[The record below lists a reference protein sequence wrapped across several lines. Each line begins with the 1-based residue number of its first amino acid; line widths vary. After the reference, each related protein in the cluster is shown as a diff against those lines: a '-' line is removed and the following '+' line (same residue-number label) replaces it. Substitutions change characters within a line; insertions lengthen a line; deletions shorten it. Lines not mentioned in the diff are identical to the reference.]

1 MEIFSKQELIDWLNQ
16 INAFTEKG
24 SLTSRASILINKD
37 KGLKESLK
45 TLADTESDNPS
56 EILYRI
62 LTEDFKDTCEV
73 CGKKTQFQDFTRGY
87 KKSCSKE
94 CSSLLTVSKGKA
106 TKERIYGDSSYNNL
120 EKHKQTCLERYG
132 KESYTNHS
140 KAEETKLA
148 KYGDPNYCNPLK
160 NKQTCLER
168 YGVESVTYLQSMKD
182 KSKATSIL
190 KYGVDHPMKFKALKE
205 DIKMRV
211 LNSYGKKFPLNNK
224 DAYKEIIKSKLI
236 EDKAFC
242 VNGTLNSSWLR
253 LRSSNYD
260 WDKLE
265 GDSIPEKIY
274 LLFNER
280 PKCPICGKTPP
291 FKSYSKGYQITC
303 SQECKKEYDRQT
315 LKANSYKLKDEAVNE
330 KRRQTCL
337 ERYGVDN
344 VNKCKA
350 TQEKAKSTNLK
361 RYGTENVFSSEEIKN
376 KIRNNCLSTFGVE
389 RYCQLEEV
397 KQKIKDSNNSKY
409 GGTGFQSKEIKDK
422 AQTTIK
428 EKYGV
433 ENYSS
438 TNEFKQKFQET
449 SINRYGE
456 TNPAKSQEVKDK
468 IKETC
473 ILRYGVESTNSLP
486 QVKNKIRN
494 TCLTR
499 YGVEYTSQIPSVKQ
513 KIFSH
518 KGMTSPEKKIND
530 FLSNN
535 GFEYQYQ
542 YECNGKCFDF
552 AIFKDN
558 ELSIL
563 VEVDGEYFHGL
574 LSDCDGKLVRGDKD
588 CERFSKCP
596 EGVKLIVCDS
606 FKVEDCF
613 SEILRVFDI
622 DYEKW
627 IQEIVDS
634 LPKEFPYYEYSEERM
649 RKDYEKLCTY
659 RDIKKNSRLGD
670 SIISNFHRSIYDA
683 HISTKPSPKEAWN
696 NRELLEKCVRNRF
709 IYSSNLSSHSI
720 LQGFNVC
727 KIAPKVSVFSASLA
741 RRLIQ
746 TYLDKYNQIF
756 DPFSGFSGRMLGA
769 CSLDKSYIGQDINVS
784 HIKESKQIA
793 EFLGLKNVSLKVQNI
808 LEDTKKEYE
817 CLFTCPPYGG
827 KEHWNIKNDLI
838 EKTCDEWIDECL
850 NRFKCKTYLFVVDET
865 EKYKDYIVEEISNS
879 SHFGNNK
886 EYVIR
891 IDPHY

>member
-1 MEIFSKQELIDWLNQ
+1 MKILSKQDLINWLNQ

-24 SLTSRASILINKD
+24 TLTSRASILINKD
-37 KGLKESLK
+37 KELKESLK
-45 TLADTESDNPS
+45 DLADTESDNSS

-73 CGKKTQFQDFTRGY
+73 CGRKTQFQDFTRGY

-94 CSSLLTVSKGKA
+94 CSSLLTVSKGRA
-106 TKERIYGDSSYNNL
+106 TKERIYGNSSYNNL

-132 KESYTNHS
+132 KENYTNHS

-190 KYGVDHPMKFKALKE
+190 KYGVDHPMKSNRVKE
-205 DIKMRV
+205 
-211 LNSYGKKFPLNNK
+211 N
-224 DAYKEIIKSKLI
+224 
-236 EDKAFC
+236 
-242 VNGTLNSSWLR
+242 
-253 LRSSNYD
+253 
-260 WDKLE
+260 
-265 GDSIPEKIY
+265 
-274 LLFNER
+274 
-280 PKCPICGKTPP
+280 
-291 FKSYSKGYQITC
+291 FKSSMM
-303 SQECKKEYDRQT
+303 
-315 LKANSYKLKDEAVNE
+315 
-330 KRRQTCL
+330 
-337 ERYGVDN
+337 
-344 VNKCKA
+344 
-350 TQEKAKSTNLK
+350 
-361 RYGTENVFSSEEIKN
+361 
-376 KIRNNCLSTFGVE
+376 
-389 RYCQLEEV
+389 
-397 KQKIKDSNNSKY
+397 KY
-409 GGTGFQSKEIKDK
+409 
-422 AQTTIK
+422 
-428 EKYGV
+428 YGV
-433 ENYSS
+433 EFPLQNGEIHKKVLSP
-438 TNEFKQKFQET
+438 QK
-449 SINRYGE
+449 
-456 TNPAKSQEVKDK
+456 
-468 IKETC
+468 
-473 ILRYGVESTNSLP
+473 
-486 QVKNKIRN
+486 
-494 TCLTR
+494 
-499 YGVEYTSQIPSVKQ
+499 
-513 KIFSH
+513 
-518 KGMTSPEKKIND
+518 MTSPEKKINE

-535 GFEYQYQ
+535 GFDYKYQ

-563 VEVDGEYFHGL
+563 IEVDGEYFHGL

-606 FKVEDCF
+606 LRIEDCF
-613 SEILRVFDI
+613 SEILKVFDI

-627 IQEIVDS
+627 IQGIVGS

-649 RKDYEKLCTY
+649 RKDYEKLCIY
-659 RDIKKNSRLGD
+659 KDIKKNSRLGD

-720 LQGFNVC
+720 LQGFNIC
-727 KIAPKVSVFSASLA
+727 KIAPKVSVFSAPLA
-741 RRLIQ
+741 KRLIQ

-769 CSLDKSYIGQDINVS
+769 CSLGKSYIGQDINKD
-784 HIKESKQIA
+784 HLEESKQIA
-793 EFLGLKNVSLKVQNI
+793 GFLGLKNVSLKVQDV

-865 EKYKDYIVEEISNS
+865 EKYKDYIVEEINNN

-886 EYVIR
+886 EYVIK
-891 IDPHY
+891 IDPQ

>member
-1 MEIFSKQELIDWLNQ
+1 MEILSKQDLIDWLNQ

-24 SLTSRASILINKD
+24 SLTSRASLLINKD
-37 KGLKESLK
+37 KELKESLRE
-45 TLADTESDNPS
+45 LADTESDNPS

-62 LTEDFKDTCEV
+62 LTEGFKDTCEV

-106 TKERIYGDSSYNNL
+106 TKERIYGNPNYNNL

-132 KESYTNHS
+132 KEDYTNHS
-140 KAEETKLA
+140 KSEETKLA

-190 KYGVDHPMKFKALKE
+190 KYGVDHPMKSKVVKE
-205 DIKMRV
+205 
-211 LNSYGKKFPLNNK
+211 N
-224 DAYKEIIKSKLI
+224 
-236 EDKAFC
+236 
-242 VNGTLNSSWLR
+242 
-253 LRSSNYD
+253 
-260 WDKLE
+260 
-265 GDSIPEKIY
+265 
-274 LLFNER
+274 
-280 PKCPICGKTPP
+280 
-291 FKSYSKGYQITC
+291 FKSSMM
-303 SQECKKEYDRQT
+303 
-315 LKANSYKLKDEAVNE
+315 
-330 KRRQTCL
+330 
-337 ERYGVDN
+337 
-344 VNKCKA
+344 
-350 TQEKAKSTNLK
+350 
-361 RYGTENVFSSEEIKN
+361 
-376 KIRNNCLSTFGVE
+376 
-389 RYCQLEEV
+389 
-397 KQKIKDSNNSKY
+397 KY
-409 GGTGFQSKEIKDK
+409 
-422 AQTTIK
+422 
-428 EKYGV
+428 YGV
-433 ENYSS
+433 EFPSQNREIHKKILSS
-438 TNEFKQKFQET
+438 QK
-449 SINRYGE
+449 
-456 TNPAKSQEVKDK
+456 
-468 IKETC
+468 
-473 ILRYGVESTNSLP
+473 
-486 QVKNKIRN
+486 
-494 TCLTR
+494 
-499 YGVEYTSQIPSVKQ
+499 
-513 KIFSH
+513 
-518 KGMTSPEKKIND
+518 MTSPEKKIND

-563 VEVDGEYFHGL
+563 VEIDGEYFHGL

-659 RDIKKNSRLGD
+659 NDIKKNSRLGD

-727 KIAPKVSVFSASLA
+727 KIAPKVSVFSAPLA

-886 EYVIR
+886 EYVIK
-891 IDPHY
+891 IDPQ

>member
-1 MEIFSKQELIDWLNQ
+1 MEIFSKQDLIDWLNQ

-24 SLTSRASILINKD
+24 SLTSRASLLINKD
-37 KGLKESLK
+37 KELKESLRE
-45 TLADTESDNPS
+45 LADTESDNPS

-62 LTEDFKDTCEV
+62 LTEGFKDTCEV

-106 TKERIYGDSSYNNL
+106 TKERIYGNPNYNNL

-132 KESYTNHS
+132 KEDYTNHS
-140 KAEETKLA
+140 KSEETKLA

-190 KYGVDHPMKFKALKE
+190 KYGVDHPMKSKVVKE
-205 DIKMRV
+205 
-211 LNSYGKKFPLNNK
+211 N
-224 DAYKEIIKSKLI
+224 
-236 EDKAFC
+236 
-242 VNGTLNSSWLR
+242 
-253 LRSSNYD
+253 
-260 WDKLE
+260 
-265 GDSIPEKIY
+265 
-274 LLFNER
+274 
-280 PKCPICGKTPP
+280 
-291 FKSYSKGYQITC
+291 FKSSMM
-303 SQECKKEYDRQT
+303 
-315 LKANSYKLKDEAVNE
+315 
-330 KRRQTCL
+330 
-337 ERYGVDN
+337 
-344 VNKCKA
+344 
-350 TQEKAKSTNLK
+350 
-361 RYGTENVFSSEEIKN
+361 
-376 KIRNNCLSTFGVE
+376 
-389 RYCQLEEV
+389 
-397 KQKIKDSNNSKY
+397 KY
-409 GGTGFQSKEIKDK
+409 
-422 AQTTIK
+422 
-428 EKYGV
+428 YGV
-433 ENYSS
+433 EFPSQNREIHKKILSS
-438 TNEFKQKFQET
+438 QK
-449 SINRYGE
+449 
-456 TNPAKSQEVKDK
+456 
-468 IKETC
+468 
-473 ILRYGVESTNSLP
+473 
-486 QVKNKIRN
+486 
-494 TCLTR
+494 
-499 YGVEYTSQIPSVKQ
+499 
-513 KIFSH
+513 
-518 KGMTSPEKKIND
+518 MTSPEKKINE

-649 RKDYEKLCTY
+649 RKDYEKLCIY

-670 SIISNFHRSIYDA
+670 SIINNFHRSIYDA

-727 KIAPKVSVFSASLA
+727 KIAPKVSVFSAPLA

-793 EFLGLKNVSLKVQNI
+793 EFLGLKNVSLKVQNV

-865 EKYKDYIVEEISNS
+865 EKYKDYIVEEISNN

-886 EYVIR
+886 EYVIK
-891 IDPHY
+891 IDPQ

>member
-1 MEIFSKQELIDWLNQ
+1 MEILSKQDLIDWLNQ
-16 INAFTEKG
+16 INAFTKKG
-24 SLTSRASILINKD
+24 SLTSRASLLINKD

-106 TKERIYGDSSYNNL
+106 TKERIYGNPNYNNL

-132 KESYTNHS
+132 KEDYTNHS
-140 KAEETKLA
+140 KSEETKLA

-190 KYGVDHPMKFKALKE
+190 KYGVDHPMKSKVVKE
-205 DIKMRV
+205 
-211 LNSYGKKFPLNNK
+211 N
-224 DAYKEIIKSKLI
+224 
-236 EDKAFC
+236 
-242 VNGTLNSSWLR
+242 
-253 LRSSNYD
+253 
-260 WDKLE
+260 
-265 GDSIPEKIY
+265 
-274 LLFNER
+274 
-280 PKCPICGKTPP
+280 
-291 FKSYSKGYQITC
+291 FKSSMM
-303 SQECKKEYDRQT
+303 
-315 LKANSYKLKDEAVNE
+315 
-330 KRRQTCL
+330 
-337 ERYGVDN
+337 
-344 VNKCKA
+344 
-350 TQEKAKSTNLK
+350 
-361 RYGTENVFSSEEIKN
+361 
-376 KIRNNCLSTFGVE
+376 
-389 RYCQLEEV
+389 
-397 KQKIKDSNNSKY
+397 KY
-409 GGTGFQSKEIKDK
+409 
-422 AQTTIK
+422 
-428 EKYGV
+428 YGV
-433 ENYSS
+433 EFPSQNREIHKKILSS
-438 TNEFKQKFQET
+438 QK
-449 SINRYGE
+449 
-456 TNPAKSQEVKDK
+456 
-468 IKETC
+468 
-473 ILRYGVESTNSLP
+473 
-486 QVKNKIRN
+486 
-494 TCLTR
+494 
-499 YGVEYTSQIPSVKQ
+499 
-513 KIFSH
+513 
-518 KGMTSPEKKIND
+518 MTSPEKKINE

-727 KIAPKVSVFSASLA
+727 KIAPKVSVFSAPLA

-793 EFLGLKNVSLKVQNI
+793 EFLGLKNVSLKVQNV

-865 EKYKDYIVEEISNS
+865 EKYKDYIVEEISNN

-886 EYVIR
+886 EYVIK
-891 IDPHY
+891 IDPQ

>member
-24 SLTSRASILINKD
+24 SLTSRASLLINKD
-37 KGLKESLK
+37 KKLKESLRE
-45 TLADTESDNPS
+45 LADTESDNPS

-62 LTEDFKDTCEV
+62 LTEGFKDTCEV

-106 TKERIYGDSSYNNL
+106 TKERIYGNPNYNNL

-132 KESYTNHS
+132 KEDYTNHS
-140 KAEETKLA
+140 KSEETKLA

-190 KYGVDHPMKFKALKE
+190 KYGVDHPMKSKVVKE
-205 DIKMRV
+205 
-211 LNSYGKKFPLNNK
+211 N
-224 DAYKEIIKSKLI
+224 
-236 EDKAFC
+236 
-242 VNGTLNSSWLR
+242 
-253 LRSSNYD
+253 
-260 WDKLE
+260 
-265 GDSIPEKIY
+265 
-274 LLFNER
+274 
-280 PKCPICGKTPP
+280 
-291 FKSYSKGYQITC
+291 FKSSMM
-303 SQECKKEYDRQT
+303 
-315 LKANSYKLKDEAVNE
+315 
-330 KRRQTCL
+330 
-337 ERYGVDN
+337 
-344 VNKCKA
+344 
-350 TQEKAKSTNLK
+350 
-361 RYGTENVFSSEEIKN
+361 
-376 KIRNNCLSTFGVE
+376 
-389 RYCQLEEV
+389 
-397 KQKIKDSNNSKY
+397 KY
-409 GGTGFQSKEIKDK
+409 
-422 AQTTIK
+422 
-428 EKYGV
+428 YGV
-433 ENYSS
+433 EFPSQNREIHKKILSS
-438 TNEFKQKFQET
+438 QK
-449 SINRYGE
+449 
-456 TNPAKSQEVKDK
+456 
-468 IKETC
+468 
-473 ILRYGVESTNSLP
+473 
-486 QVKNKIRN
+486 
-494 TCLTR
+494 
-499 YGVEYTSQIPSVKQ
+499 
-513 KIFSH
+513 
-518 KGMTSPEKKIND
+518 MTSPEKKINE

-606 FKVEDCF
+606 LKVEDCF

-649 RKDYEKLCTY
+649 RKDYEKLCAY
-659 RDIKKNSRLGD
+659 KDIKKNSRLGD
-670 SIISNFHRSIYDA
+670 SIISNFHKSIYDA

-727 KIAPKVSVFSASLA
+727 KIAPKVSVFSAPLA

-746 TYLDKYNQIF
+746 AYLDKYNQIF

-769 CSLDKSYIGQDINVS
+769 CSLDKAYIGQDINKD
-784 HIKESKQIA
+784 HLEESKQIA

-865 EKYKDYIVEEISNS
+865 EKYKDYIVEEISNN

-886 EYVIR
+886 EYVIK
-891 IDPHY
+891 IDPQ

>member
-24 SLTSRASILINKD
+24 SLTSRASLLINKD

-132 KESYTNHS
+132 KEDYTNHS

-190 KYGVDHPMKFKALKE
+190 KYGVDHPMKSKVVKE
-205 DIKMRV
+205 
-211 LNSYGKKFPLNNK
+211 N
-224 DAYKEIIKSKLI
+224 
-236 EDKAFC
+236 
-242 VNGTLNSSWLR
+242 
-253 LRSSNYD
+253 
-260 WDKLE
+260 
-265 GDSIPEKIY
+265 
-274 LLFNER
+274 
-280 PKCPICGKTPP
+280 
-291 FKSYSKGYQITC
+291 FKSSMM
-303 SQECKKEYDRQT
+303 
-315 LKANSYKLKDEAVNE
+315 
-330 KRRQTCL
+330 
-337 ERYGVDN
+337 
-344 VNKCKA
+344 
-350 TQEKAKSTNLK
+350 
-361 RYGTENVFSSEEIKN
+361 
-376 KIRNNCLSTFGVE
+376 
-389 RYCQLEEV
+389 
-397 KQKIKDSNNSKY
+397 KY
-409 GGTGFQSKEIKDK
+409 
-422 AQTTIK
+422 
-428 EKYGV
+428 YGV
-433 ENYSS
+433 EFPSQNREIHKKILSS
-438 TNEFKQKFQET
+438 QK
-449 SINRYGE
+449 
-456 TNPAKSQEVKDK
+456 
-468 IKETC
+468 
-473 ILRYGVESTNSLP
+473 
-486 QVKNKIRN
+486 
-494 TCLTR
+494 
-499 YGVEYTSQIPSVKQ
+499 
-513 KIFSH
+513 
-518 KGMTSPEKKIND
+518 MTSPEKKINE

-563 VEVDGEYFHGL
+563 VEIDGEYFHGL

-659 RDIKKNSRLGD
+659 KDIKKNSRLGD

-727 KIAPKVSVFSASLA
+727 KIAPKVSVFSAPLA

-793 EFLGLKNVSLKVQNI
+793 EFLGLKNVSLKVQNV

-865 EKYKDYIVEEISNS
+865 EKYKDYIVEEINNN

-886 EYVIR
+886 EYVIK
-891 IDPHY
+891 IDPQ

>member
-1 MEIFSKQELIDWLNQ
+1 MEILSKQDLIDWLNQ

-24 SLTSRASILINKD
+24 SLTSRVSLLINKD

-132 KESYTNHS
+132 KEGYTNHS
-140 KAEETKLA
+140 KSEETKLA

-190 KYGVDHPMKFKALKE
+190 KYGVDHPMKSKVVKE
-205 DIKMRV
+205 
-211 LNSYGKKFPLNNK
+211 N
-224 DAYKEIIKSKLI
+224 
-236 EDKAFC
+236 
-242 VNGTLNSSWLR
+242 
-253 LRSSNYD
+253 
-260 WDKLE
+260 
-265 GDSIPEKIY
+265 
-274 LLFNER
+274 
-280 PKCPICGKTPP
+280 
-291 FKSYSKGYQITC
+291 FKSSMM
-303 SQECKKEYDRQT
+303 
-315 LKANSYKLKDEAVNE
+315 
-330 KRRQTCL
+330 
-337 ERYGVDN
+337 
-344 VNKCKA
+344 
-350 TQEKAKSTNLK
+350 
-361 RYGTENVFSSEEIKN
+361 
-376 KIRNNCLSTFGVE
+376 
-389 RYCQLEEV
+389 
-397 KQKIKDSNNSKY
+397 KY
-409 GGTGFQSKEIKDK
+409 
-422 AQTTIK
+422 
-428 EKYGV
+428 YGV
-433 ENYSS
+433 EFPSQNREIHKKILSS
-438 TNEFKQKFQET
+438 QK
-449 SINRYGE
+449 
-456 TNPAKSQEVKDK
+456 
-468 IKETC
+468 
-473 ILRYGVESTNSLP
+473 
-486 QVKNKIRN
+486 
-494 TCLTR
+494 
-499 YGVEYTSQIPSVKQ
+499 
-513 KIFSH
+513 
-518 KGMTSPEKKIND
+518 MTSPEKKINE

-649 RKDYEKLCTY
+649 RKDYEKLCIY

-670 SIISNFHRSIYDA
+670 SIINNFHRSIYDA

-727 KIAPKVSVFSASLA
+727 KIAPKVSVFSAPLA

-793 EFLGLKNVSLKVQNI
+793 EFLGLKNVSLKVQNV

-886 EYVIR
+886 EYVIK
-891 IDPHY
+891 IDPQ

>member
-1 MEIFSKQELIDWLNQ
+1 MKILSKQDLINWLNQ

-24 SLTSRASILINKD
+24 TLTSRASILINKD
-37 KGLKESLK
+37 KELKESLK
-45 TLADTESDNPS
+45 DLADTESDNSS

-73 CGKKTQFQDFTRGY
+73 CGRKTQFQDFTRGY

-94 CSSLLTVSKGKA
+94 CSSLLTVSKGRA
-106 TKERIYGDSSYNNL
+106 TKERIYGNSSYNNL

-132 KESYTNHS
+132 KENYTNHS

-190 KYGVDHPMKFKALKE
+190 KYGVDHPMKSNRVKE
-205 DIKMRV
+205 
-211 LNSYGKKFPLNNK
+211 N
-224 DAYKEIIKSKLI
+224 
-236 EDKAFC
+236 
-242 VNGTLNSSWLR
+242 
-253 LRSSNYD
+253 
-260 WDKLE
+260 
-265 GDSIPEKIY
+265 
-274 LLFNER
+274 
-280 PKCPICGKTPP
+280 
-291 FKSYSKGYQITC
+291 FKSSMM
-303 SQECKKEYDRQT
+303 
-315 LKANSYKLKDEAVNE
+315 
-330 KRRQTCL
+330 
-337 ERYGVDN
+337 
-344 VNKCKA
+344 
-350 TQEKAKSTNLK
+350 
-361 RYGTENVFSSEEIKN
+361 
-376 KIRNNCLSTFGVE
+376 
-389 RYCQLEEV
+389 
-397 KQKIKDSNNSKY
+397 KY
-409 GGTGFQSKEIKDK
+409 
-422 AQTTIK
+422 
-428 EKYGV
+428 YGV
-433 ENYSS
+433 EFPLQNGEIHKKVLSP
-438 TNEFKQKFQET
+438 QK
-449 SINRYGE
+449 
-456 TNPAKSQEVKDK
+456 
-468 IKETC
+468 
-473 ILRYGVESTNSLP
+473 
-486 QVKNKIRN
+486 
-494 TCLTR
+494 
-499 YGVEYTSQIPSVKQ
+499 
-513 KIFSH
+513 
-518 KGMTSPEKKIND
+518 MTSPEKKINE

-535 GFEYQYQ
+535 GFDYKYQ

-563 VEVDGEYFHGL
+563 IEVNGEYFHGL

-606 FKVEDCF
+606 LRIEDCF

-627 IQEIVDS
+627 IQGIVGS

-649 RKDYEKLCTY
+649 RKDYEKLCIY
-659 RDIKKNSRLGD
+659 KDIKKNSRLGD

-720 LQGFNVC
+720 LQGFNIC
-727 KIAPKVSVFSASLA
+727 KIAPKVSVFSAPLA
-741 RRLIQ
+741 KRLIQ

-769 CSLDKSYIGQDINVS
+769 CSLGKSYIGQDINKD
-784 HIKESKQIA
+784 HLEESKQIA
-793 EFLGLKNVSLKVQNI
+793 GFLGLKNVSLKVQDV

-865 EKYKDYIVEEISNS
+865 EKYKDYIVEEINNN

-886 EYVIR
+886 EYVIK
-891 IDPHY
+891 IDPQ

>member
-1 MEIFSKQELIDWLNQ
+1 MEILSKQDLIDWLNQ

-24 SLTSRASILINKD
+24 SLTSRASLLINKD
-37 KGLKESLK
+37 KGLKKSLK

-106 TKERIYGDSSYNNL
+106 TKERIYGNPNYNNL

-132 KESYTNHS
+132 KEDYTNHS
-140 KAEETKLA
+140 KSEETKLA

-190 KYGVDHPMKFKALKE
+190 KYGVDHPMKSKVVKE
-205 DIKMRV
+205 
-211 LNSYGKKFPLNNK
+211 N
-224 DAYKEIIKSKLI
+224 
-236 EDKAFC
+236 
-242 VNGTLNSSWLR
+242 
-253 LRSSNYD
+253 
-260 WDKLE
+260 
-265 GDSIPEKIY
+265 
-274 LLFNER
+274 
-280 PKCPICGKTPP
+280 
-291 FKSYSKGYQITC
+291 FKSSMM
-303 SQECKKEYDRQT
+303 
-315 LKANSYKLKDEAVNE
+315 
-330 KRRQTCL
+330 
-337 ERYGVDN
+337 
-344 VNKCKA
+344 
-350 TQEKAKSTNLK
+350 
-361 RYGTENVFSSEEIKN
+361 
-376 KIRNNCLSTFGVE
+376 
-389 RYCQLEEV
+389 
-397 KQKIKDSNNSKY
+397 KY
-409 GGTGFQSKEIKDK
+409 
-422 AQTTIK
+422 
-428 EKYGV
+428 YGV
-433 ENYSS
+433 EFPSQNREIHKKILSS
-438 TNEFKQKFQET
+438 QK
-449 SINRYGE
+449 
-456 TNPAKSQEVKDK
+456 
-468 IKETC
+468 
-473 ILRYGVESTNSLP
+473 
-486 QVKNKIRN
+486 
-494 TCLTR
+494 
-499 YGVEYTSQIPSVKQ
+499 
-513 KIFSH
+513 
-518 KGMTSPEKKIND
+518 MTSPEKKINE

-563 VEVDGEYFHGL
+563 VEIDGEYFHGL

-670 SIISNFHRSIYDA
+670 SIINNFHRSIYDA

-727 KIAPKVSVFSASLA
+727 KIAPKVSVFSAPLA

-793 EFLGLKNVSLKVQNI
+793 EFLGLKNVSLKVQNV

-865 EKYKDYIVEEISNS
+865 EKYKDYIVEEISNN

-886 EYVIR
+886 EYVIK
-891 IDPHY
+891 IDPQ

>member
-1 MEIFSKQELIDWLNQ
+1 MEIFSKQDLIDWLNQ

-24 SLTSRASILINKD
+24 SLTSRASLLINKD
-37 KGLKESLK
+37 KELKESLRE
-45 TLADTESDNPS
+45 LADTESDNPS

-62 LTEDFKDTCEV
+62 LTEGFKDTCEV

-106 TKERIYGDSSYNNL
+106 TKERIYGNPNYNNL

-132 KESYTNHS
+132 KEDYTNHS
-140 KAEETKLA
+140 KSEETKLA

-190 KYGVDHPMKFKALKE
+190 KYGVDHPMKSKVVKE
-205 DIKMRV
+205 
-211 LNSYGKKFPLNNK
+211 N
-224 DAYKEIIKSKLI
+224 
-236 EDKAFC
+236 
-242 VNGTLNSSWLR
+242 
-253 LRSSNYD
+253 
-260 WDKLE
+260 
-265 GDSIPEKIY
+265 
-274 LLFNER
+274 
-280 PKCPICGKTPP
+280 
-291 FKSYSKGYQITC
+291 FKSSMM
-303 SQECKKEYDRQT
+303 
-315 LKANSYKLKDEAVNE
+315 
-330 KRRQTCL
+330 
-337 ERYGVDN
+337 
-344 VNKCKA
+344 
-350 TQEKAKSTNLK
+350 
-361 RYGTENVFSSEEIKN
+361 
-376 KIRNNCLSTFGVE
+376 
-389 RYCQLEEV
+389 
-397 KQKIKDSNNSKY
+397 KY
-409 GGTGFQSKEIKDK
+409 
-422 AQTTIK
+422 
-428 EKYGV
+428 YGV
-433 ENYSS
+433 EFPSQNREIHKKILSS
-438 TNEFKQKFQET
+438 QK
-449 SINRYGE
+449 
-456 TNPAKSQEVKDK
+456 
-468 IKETC
+468 
-473 ILRYGVESTNSLP
+473 
-486 QVKNKIRN
+486 
-494 TCLTR
+494 
-499 YGVEYTSQIPSVKQ
+499 
-513 KIFSH
+513 
-518 KGMTSPEKKIND
+518 MTSPEKKINE

-563 VEVDGEYFHGL
+563 VEIDGEYFHGL

-727 KIAPKVSVFSASLA
+727 KIAPKVSVFSAPLA

-793 EFLGLKNVSLKVQNI
+793 EFLGLKNVSLKVQNV

-886 EYVIR
+886 EYVIK
-891 IDPHY
+891 IDPQ

>member
-1 MEIFSKQELIDWLNQ
+1 MEILSKQDLIDWLNQ

-24 SLTSRASILINKD
+24 SLTSRASLLINKD

-45 TLADTESDNPS
+45 TLADTKSDNPS

-94 CSSLLTVSKGKA
+94 CSSLLTVSKGRT
-106 TKERIYGDSSYNNL
+106 TKERVYGNPNYNNL

-132 KESYTNHS
+132 KEDYTNHS
-140 KAEETKLA
+140 KSEETKLA

-190 KYGVDHPMKFKALKE
+190 KYGVDHPMKSKVVKE
-205 DIKMRV
+205 
-211 LNSYGKKFPLNNK
+211 N
-224 DAYKEIIKSKLI
+224 
-236 EDKAFC
+236 
-242 VNGTLNSSWLR
+242 
-253 LRSSNYD
+253 
-260 WDKLE
+260 
-265 GDSIPEKIY
+265 
-274 LLFNER
+274 
-280 PKCPICGKTPP
+280 
-291 FKSYSKGYQITC
+291 FKSSMM
-303 SQECKKEYDRQT
+303 
-315 LKANSYKLKDEAVNE
+315 
-330 KRRQTCL
+330 
-337 ERYGVDN
+337 
-344 VNKCKA
+344 
-350 TQEKAKSTNLK
+350 
-361 RYGTENVFSSEEIKN
+361 
-376 KIRNNCLSTFGVE
+376 
-389 RYCQLEEV
+389 
-397 KQKIKDSNNSKY
+397 KY
-409 GGTGFQSKEIKDK
+409 
-422 AQTTIK
+422 
-428 EKYGV
+428 YGV
-433 ENYSS
+433 EFPSQNREIHKKILSS
-438 TNEFKQKFQET
+438 QK
-449 SINRYGE
+449 
-456 TNPAKSQEVKDK
+456 
-468 IKETC
+468 
-473 ILRYGVESTNSLP
+473 
-486 QVKNKIRN
+486 
-494 TCLTR
+494 
-499 YGVEYTSQIPSVKQ
+499 
-513 KIFSH
+513 
-518 KGMTSPEKKIND
+518 MTSPEKKINE

-535 GFEYQYQ
+535 GFEYKYQ

-563 VEVDGEYFHGL
+563 VEIDGEYFHGL

-649 RKDYEKLCTY
+649 RKDYEKLCIY

-670 SIISNFHRSIYDA
+670 SIINNFHRSIYDA

-727 KIAPKVSVFSASLA
+727 KIAPKVSVFSAPLA

-784 HIKESKQIA
+784 HIKESNQIA

-886 EYVIR
+886 EYVIK
-891 IDPHY
+891 IDPQ

>member
-1 MEIFSKQELIDWLNQ
+1 MKILSKQDLINWLNQ

-24 SLTSRASILINKD
+24 TLTSRASILINKD
-37 KGLKESLK
+37 KELKESLK
-45 TLADTESDNPS
+45 DLADTESDNSS

-73 CGKKTQFQDFTRGY
+73 CGRKTQFQDFTRGY

-94 CSSLLTVSKGKA
+94 CSSLLTVSKGRA
-106 TKERIYGDSSYNNL
+106 TKERIYGNSSYNNL

-132 KESYTNHS
+132 KENYTNHS

-190 KYGVDHPMKFKALKE
+190 KYGVDHPMKSNRVKE
-205 DIKMRV
+205 
-211 LNSYGKKFPLNNK
+211 N
-224 DAYKEIIKSKLI
+224 
-236 EDKAFC
+236 
-242 VNGTLNSSWLR
+242 
-253 LRSSNYD
+253 
-260 WDKLE
+260 
-265 GDSIPEKIY
+265 
-274 LLFNER
+274 
-280 PKCPICGKTPP
+280 
-291 FKSYSKGYQITC
+291 FKSSMM
-303 SQECKKEYDRQT
+303 
-315 LKANSYKLKDEAVNE
+315 
-330 KRRQTCL
+330 
-337 ERYGVDN
+337 
-344 VNKCKA
+344 
-350 TQEKAKSTNLK
+350 
-361 RYGTENVFSSEEIKN
+361 
-376 KIRNNCLSTFGVE
+376 
-389 RYCQLEEV
+389 
-397 KQKIKDSNNSKY
+397 KY
-409 GGTGFQSKEIKDK
+409 
-422 AQTTIK
+422 
-428 EKYGV
+428 YGV
-433 ENYSS
+433 EFPLQNGEIHKKVLSP
-438 TNEFKQKFQET
+438 QK
-449 SINRYGE
+449 
-456 TNPAKSQEVKDK
+456 
-468 IKETC
+468 
-473 ILRYGVESTNSLP
+473 
-486 QVKNKIRN
+486 
-494 TCLTR
+494 
-499 YGVEYTSQIPSVKQ
+499 
-513 KIFSH
+513 
-518 KGMTSPEKKIND
+518 MTSPEKKINE

-535 GFEYQYQ
+535 GFDYKYQ

-563 VEVDGEYFHGL
+563 IEVDGEYFHGL

-606 FKVEDCF
+606 LRIEDCF

-627 IQEIVDS
+627 IQGIVGS

-649 RKDYEKLCTY
+649 RKDYEKLCIY
-659 RDIKKNSRLGD
+659 KDIKKNSRLGD

-720 LQGFNVC
+720 LQGFNIC
-727 KIAPKVSVFSASLA
+727 KIAPKVSVFSAPLA
-741 RRLIQ
+741 KRLIQ

-769 CSLDKSYIGQDINVS
+769 CSLGKSYIGQDINKD
-784 HIKESKQIA
+784 HLEESKQIA
-793 EFLGLKNVSLKVQNI
+793 GFLGLKNVSLKVQDV

-827 KEHWNIKNDLI
+827 KEHWNIKNYLI

-865 EKYKDYIVEEISNS
+865 EKYKDYIVEEINNN

-886 EYVIR
+886 EYVIK
-891 IDPHY
+891 IDPQ

>member
-1 MEIFSKQELIDWLNQ
+1 MEILSKQELIDWLNQ

-24 SLTSRASILINKD
+24 SLTSRASLLINKD

-106 TKERIYGDSSYNNL
+106 TKERIYGNPNYNNL

-132 KESYTNHS
+132 KEDYTNHS
-140 KAEETKLA
+140 KSEETKLA

-190 KYGVDHPMKFKALKE
+190 KYGVDHPMKSKVVKE
-205 DIKMRV
+205 
-211 LNSYGKKFPLNNK
+211 N
-224 DAYKEIIKSKLI
+224 
-236 EDKAFC
+236 
-242 VNGTLNSSWLR
+242 
-253 LRSSNYD
+253 
-260 WDKLE
+260 
-265 GDSIPEKIY
+265 
-274 LLFNER
+274 
-280 PKCPICGKTPP
+280 
-291 FKSYSKGYQITC
+291 FKSSMM
-303 SQECKKEYDRQT
+303 
-315 LKANSYKLKDEAVNE
+315 
-330 KRRQTCL
+330 
-337 ERYGVDN
+337 
-344 VNKCKA
+344 
-350 TQEKAKSTNLK
+350 
-361 RYGTENVFSSEEIKN
+361 
-376 KIRNNCLSTFGVE
+376 
-389 RYCQLEEV
+389 
-397 KQKIKDSNNSKY
+397 KY
-409 GGTGFQSKEIKDK
+409 
-422 AQTTIK
+422 
-428 EKYGV
+428 YGV
-433 ENYSS
+433 EFPSQNREIHKKILSS
-438 TNEFKQKFQET
+438 QK
-449 SINRYGE
+449 
-456 TNPAKSQEVKDK
+456 
-468 IKETC
+468 
-473 ILRYGVESTNSLP
+473 
-486 QVKNKIRN
+486 
-494 TCLTR
+494 
-499 YGVEYTSQIPSVKQ
+499 
-513 KIFSH
+513 
-518 KGMTSPEKKIND
+518 MTSPEKKIND

-563 VEVDGEYFHGL
+563 VEIDGEYFHGL

-659 RDIKKNSRLGD
+659 NDIKKNSRLGD

-727 KIAPKVSVFSASLA
+727 KIAPKVSVFSAPLA

-793 EFLGLKNVSLKVQNI
+793 EFLGLKNV
-808 LEDTKKEYE
+808 
-817 CLFTCPPYGG
+817 
-827 KEHWNIKNDLI
+827 
-838 EKTCDEWIDECL
+838 
-850 NRFKCKTYLFVVDET
+850 
-865 EKYKDYIVEEISNS
+865 
-879 SHFGNNK
+879 
-886 EYVIR
+886 
-891 IDPHY
+891 

>member
-1 MEIFSKQELIDWLNQ
+1 MEILSKQDLIDWLNQ

-24 SLTSRASILINKD
+24 SLTSRASLLINKD
-37 KGLKESLK
+37 KELKESLRE
-45 TLADTESDNPS
+45 LADTESDNPS

-94 CSSLLTVSKGKA
+94 CSSLLTVSKGKV

-132 KESYTNHS
+132 KEDYTNHS

-190 KYGVDHPMKFKALKE
+190 KYGVDHPMKSKVVKE
-205 DIKMRV
+205 
-211 LNSYGKKFPLNNK
+211 N
-224 DAYKEIIKSKLI
+224 
-236 EDKAFC
+236 
-242 VNGTLNSSWLR
+242 
-253 LRSSNYD
+253 
-260 WDKLE
+260 
-265 GDSIPEKIY
+265 
-274 LLFNER
+274 
-280 PKCPICGKTPP
+280 
-291 FKSYSKGYQITC
+291 FKSSMM
-303 SQECKKEYDRQT
+303 
-315 LKANSYKLKDEAVNE
+315 
-330 KRRQTCL
+330 
-337 ERYGVDN
+337 
-344 VNKCKA
+344 
-350 TQEKAKSTNLK
+350 
-361 RYGTENVFSSEEIKN
+361 
-376 KIRNNCLSTFGVE
+376 
-389 RYCQLEEV
+389 
-397 KQKIKDSNNSKY
+397 KY
-409 GGTGFQSKEIKDK
+409 
-422 AQTTIK
+422 
-428 EKYGV
+428 YGV
-433 ENYSS
+433 EFPSQNREIHKKILSS
-438 TNEFKQKFQET
+438 QK
-449 SINRYGE
+449 
-456 TNPAKSQEVKDK
+456 
-468 IKETC
+468 
-473 ILRYGVESTNSLP
+473 
-486 QVKNKIRN
+486 
-494 TCLTR
+494 
-499 YGVEYTSQIPSVKQ
+499 
-513 KIFSH
+513 
-518 KGMTSPEKKIND
+518 MTSPEKKINE

-535 GFEYQYQ
+535 GFEYKYQ

-563 VEVDGEYFHGL
+563 VEIDGEYFHGL

-670 SIISNFHRSIYDA
+670 SIINNFHRSIYDA

-727 KIAPKVSVFSASLA
+727 KIAPKVSVFSAPLA

-784 HIKESKQIA
+784 HIKESNQIA

-886 EYVIR
+886 EYVIK
-891 IDPHY
+891 IDPHFEGLIFNLSQSNLLSSIVYI

>member
-1 MEIFSKQELIDWLNQ
+1 MEIFSKQDLIDWLNQ

-24 SLTSRASILINKD
+24 SLTSRASLLINKD
-37 KGLKESLK
+37 KELKESLRE
-45 TLADTESDNPS
+45 LADTESDNPS

-62 LTEDFKDTCEV
+62 LTEGFKDTCEV

-106 TKERIYGDSSYNNL
+106 TKERIYGNPNYNNL

-132 KESYTNHS
+132 KEDYTNHS
-140 KAEETKLA
+140 KSEETKLA

-190 KYGVDHPMKFKALKE
+190 KYGVDHPMKSKVVKE
-205 DIKMRV
+205 
-211 LNSYGKKFPLNNK
+211 N
-224 DAYKEIIKSKLI
+224 
-236 EDKAFC
+236 
-242 VNGTLNSSWLR
+242 
-253 LRSSNYD
+253 
-260 WDKLE
+260 
-265 GDSIPEKIY
+265 
-274 LLFNER
+274 
-280 PKCPICGKTPP
+280 
-291 FKSYSKGYQITC
+291 FKSSMM
-303 SQECKKEYDRQT
+303 
-315 LKANSYKLKDEAVNE
+315 
-330 KRRQTCL
+330 
-337 ERYGVDN
+337 
-344 VNKCKA
+344 
-350 TQEKAKSTNLK
+350 
-361 RYGTENVFSSEEIKN
+361 
-376 KIRNNCLSTFGVE
+376 
-389 RYCQLEEV
+389 
-397 KQKIKDSNNSKY
+397 KY
-409 GGTGFQSKEIKDK
+409 
-422 AQTTIK
+422 
-428 EKYGV
+428 YGV
-433 ENYSS
+433 EFPSQNREIHKKILSS
-438 TNEFKQKFQET
+438 QK
-449 SINRYGE
+449 
-456 TNPAKSQEVKDK
+456 
-468 IKETC
+468 
-473 ILRYGVESTNSLP
+473 
-486 QVKNKIRN
+486 
-494 TCLTR
+494 
-499 YGVEYTSQIPSVKQ
+499 
-513 KIFSH
+513 
-518 KGMTSPEKKIND
+518 MTSPEKKINE

-563 VEVDGEYFHGL
+563 VEIDGEYFHGL

-727 KIAPKVSVFSASLA
+727 KIAPKVSVFSAPLA

-793 EFLGLKNVSLKVQNI
+793 EFLGLKNVSLKVQNV

-865 EKYKDYIVEEISNS
+865 EKYKDYIVEEISNN

-886 EYVIR
+886 EYVIK
-891 IDPHY
+891 IDPQ

>member
-1 MEIFSKQELIDWLNQ
+1 MEIFSKEELINWLTQ
-16 INAFTEKG
+16 INAYTEKG
-24 SLTSRASILINKD
+24 TLTSRASILINKD
-37 KGLKESLK
+37 KELKQSLK
-45 TLADTESDNPS
+45 ILADTESDNPS

-62 LTEDFKDTCEV
+62 LTEHFKDTCEV

-106 TKERIYGDSSYNNL
+106 TKEKIYGNSNYNNM
-120 EKHKQTCLERYG
+120 EKHRETCLERYG
-132 KESYTNHS
+132 TEGYTNHN
-140 KAEETKLA
+140 KLEETKLA
-148 KYGDPNYCNPLK
+148 RYGDPNYCNPLK
-160 NKQTCLER
+160 NKQTCLEK

-182 KSKATSIL
+182 KSRTTSLL
-190 KYGVDHPMKFKALKE
+190 KYGVDHPMKSKAVKENLKVL
-205 DIKMRV
+205 V
-211 LNSYGKKFPLNNK
+211 LNSHREKIYLQNR
-224 DAYKEIIKSKLI
+224 DMTSDKELLKLKLI

-242 VNGTLNSSWLR
+242 SNGALNSSWLR

-260 WDKLE
+260 WSNLE
-265 GDSIPEKIY
+265 GDSIQEKVY
-274 LLFNER
+274 LLFNEK

-303 SQECKKEYDRQT
+303 GGECKREYDRRT
-315 LKANSYKLKDEAVNE
+315 LRDNSYKLKDKIVSE
-330 KRRQTCL
+330 KRKQTCL

-344 VNKCKA
+344 VNKCKDIH
-350 TQEKAKSTNLK
+350 EKAKDTNLK
-361 RYGTENVFSSEEIKN
+361 KYGVENVLSSKEIKD
-376 KIRNNCLSTFGVE
+376 KIRDKCIDNFGVE
-389 RYCQLEEV
+389 RYCQLDEV
-397 KQKIKDSNNSKY
+397 KQKIKETNDSKY
-409 GGTGFQSKEIKDK
+409 GGTGFQSKELKDK
-422 AQTTIK
+422 TINTIK

-438 TNEFKQKFQET
+438 TEEFKQRFQE
-449 SINRYGE
+449 SSLVKYGE

-473 ILRYGVESTNSLP
+473 ILKYGVDSTNKLP
-486 QVKNKIRN
+486 QVKEKIRK
-494 TCLTR
+494 TCLEK
-499 YGVEYTSQIPSVKQ
+499 YGVEYISQVPSVKS

-518 KGMTSPEKKIND
+518 KGMTSPEKKLNE
-530 FLSNN
+530 FLKNN
-535 GFEYQYQ
+535 GFDYKYQ

-552 AIFKDN
+552 AIFNGDK
-558 ELSIL
+558 LSIL
-563 VEVDGEYFHGL
+563 VEIDGEYFHGL

-588 CERFSKCP
+588 CERFGKCP

-606 FKVEDCF
+606 LRIEDCF

-627 IQEIVDS
+627 IQGIMDS

-659 RDIKKNSRLGD
+659 KDIKKNSRLGD

-727 KIAPKVSVFSASLA
+727 KIAPKVSVFSAPLA

-746 TYLDKYNQIF
+746 TYLNDYSEIF

-769 CSLDKSYIGQDINVS
+769 CSLDKSYIGQDINKD
-784 HIKESKQIA
+784 HLEESKQIA
-793 EFLGLKNVSLKVQNI
+793 EFLGLKNVSLRVQNI
-808 LEDTKKEYE
+808 LEDSGEYE

-838 EKTCDEWIDECL
+838 EKSCDEWIDECL
-850 NRFKCKTYLFVVDET
+850 SRFKCKTYLFVVDET
-865 EKYKDYIVEEISNS
+865 EKYRNYIVEDINNN

-886 EYVIR
+886 EYVIK
-891 IDPHY
+891 IDLQ

>member
-1 MEIFSKQELIDWLNQ
+1 MEIFSKPELIDWLNQ

-24 SLTSRASILINKD
+24 SLTSRASLLINKD

-62 LTEDFKDTCEV
+62 LTEGFKDTCEV

-106 TKERIYGDSSYNNL
+106 TKERIYGNPNYNNL

-132 KESYTNHS
+132 KEDYTNHS
-140 KAEETKLA
+140 KSEETKLA

-190 KYGVDHPMKFKALKE
+190 KYGVDHPMKSKVVKE
-205 DIKMRV
+205 
-211 LNSYGKKFPLNNK
+211 N
-224 DAYKEIIKSKLI
+224 
-236 EDKAFC
+236 
-242 VNGTLNSSWLR
+242 
-253 LRSSNYD
+253 
-260 WDKLE
+260 
-265 GDSIPEKIY
+265 
-274 LLFNER
+274 
-280 PKCPICGKTPP
+280 
-291 FKSYSKGYQITC
+291 FKSSMM
-303 SQECKKEYDRQT
+303 
-315 LKANSYKLKDEAVNE
+315 
-330 KRRQTCL
+330 
-337 ERYGVDN
+337 
-344 VNKCKA
+344 
-350 TQEKAKSTNLK
+350 
-361 RYGTENVFSSEEIKN
+361 
-376 KIRNNCLSTFGVE
+376 
-389 RYCQLEEV
+389 
-397 KQKIKDSNNSKY
+397 KY
-409 GGTGFQSKEIKDK
+409 
-422 AQTTIK
+422 
-428 EKYGV
+428 YGV
-433 ENYSS
+433 EFPSQNREIHKKILSS
-438 TNEFKQKFQET
+438 QK
-449 SINRYGE
+449 
-456 TNPAKSQEVKDK
+456 
-468 IKETC
+468 
-473 ILRYGVESTNSLP
+473 
-486 QVKNKIRN
+486 
-494 TCLTR
+494 
-499 YGVEYTSQIPSVKQ
+499 
-513 KIFSH
+513 
-518 KGMTSPEKKIND
+518 MTSPEKKINE

-563 VEVDGEYFHGL
+563 VEIDGEYFHGL

-649 RKDYEKLCTY
+649 RKDYEKLCIY

-670 SIISNFHRSIYDA
+670 SIINNFHRSIYDA

-727 KIAPKVSVFSASLA
+727 KIAPKVSVFSAPLA

-793 EFLGLKNVSLKVQNI
+793 EFLGLKNVSLKVQNV

-827 KEHWNIKNDLI
+827 TEHWNIKTHLI

-886 EYVIR
+886 EYVIK
-891 IDPHY
+891 IDPQ

>member
-132 KESYTNHS
+132 KEDYTNHS
-140 KAEETKLA
+140 KSEETKLA

-190 KYGVDHPMKFKALKE
+190 KYGVDHPMKSKVVKE
-205 DIKMRV
+205 
-211 LNSYGKKFPLNNK
+211 N
-224 DAYKEIIKSKLI
+224 
-236 EDKAFC
+236 
-242 VNGTLNSSWLR
+242 
-253 LRSSNYD
+253 
-260 WDKLE
+260 
-265 GDSIPEKIY
+265 
-274 LLFNER
+274 
-280 PKCPICGKTPP
+280 
-291 FKSYSKGYQITC
+291 FKSSMM
-303 SQECKKEYDRQT
+303 
-315 LKANSYKLKDEAVNE
+315 
-330 KRRQTCL
+330 
-337 ERYGVDN
+337 
-344 VNKCKA
+344 
-350 TQEKAKSTNLK
+350 
-361 RYGTENVFSSEEIKN
+361 
-376 KIRNNCLSTFGVE
+376 
-389 RYCQLEEV
+389 
-397 KQKIKDSNNSKY
+397 KY
-409 GGTGFQSKEIKDK
+409 
-422 AQTTIK
+422 
-428 EKYGV
+428 YGV
-433 ENYSS
+433 EFPSQNREIHKKILSS
-438 TNEFKQKFQET
+438 QK
-449 SINRYGE
+449 
-456 TNPAKSQEVKDK
+456 
-468 IKETC
+468 
-473 ILRYGVESTNSLP
+473 
-486 QVKNKIRN
+486 
-494 TCLTR
+494 
-499 YGVEYTSQIPSVKQ
+499 
-513 KIFSH
+513 
-518 KGMTSPEKKIND
+518 MTSPEKKINE

-596 EGVKLIVCDS
+596 EGVKLLVCDS

-649 RKDYEKLCTY
+649 RKDYEKLCIY

-670 SIISNFHRSIYDA
+670 SIINNFHRSIYDA

-793 EFLGLKNVSLKVQNI
+793 EFLGLKNVSLKVQNV

-886 EYVIR
+886 EYVIK
-891 IDPHY
+891 IDPQ

>member
-1 MEIFSKQELIDWLNQ
+1 MEIFSKQDLIDWLNQ

-24 SLTSRASILINKD
+24 SLTSRASLLINKD
-37 KGLKESLK
+37 KELKESLRE
-45 TLADTESDNPS
+45 LADTESDNPS

-62 LTEDFKDTCEV
+62 LTEGFKDTCEV

-106 TKERIYGDSSYNNL
+106 TKERIYGNPNYNNL

-132 KESYTNHS
+132 KEDYTNHS
-140 KAEETKLA
+140 KSEETKLA

-190 KYGVDHPMKFKALKE
+190 KYGVDHPMKSKVVKE
-205 DIKMRV
+205 
-211 LNSYGKKFPLNNK
+211 N
-224 DAYKEIIKSKLI
+224 
-236 EDKAFC
+236 
-242 VNGTLNSSWLR
+242 
-253 LRSSNYD
+253 
-260 WDKLE
+260 
-265 GDSIPEKIY
+265 
-274 LLFNER
+274 
-280 PKCPICGKTPP
+280 
-291 FKSYSKGYQITC
+291 FKSSMM
-303 SQECKKEYDRQT
+303 
-315 LKANSYKLKDEAVNE
+315 
-330 KRRQTCL
+330 
-337 ERYGVDN
+337 
-344 VNKCKA
+344 
-350 TQEKAKSTNLK
+350 
-361 RYGTENVFSSEEIKN
+361 
-376 KIRNNCLSTFGVE
+376 
-389 RYCQLEEV
+389 
-397 KQKIKDSNNSKY
+397 KY
-409 GGTGFQSKEIKDK
+409 
-422 AQTTIK
+422 
-428 EKYGV
+428 YGV
-433 ENYSS
+433 EFPSQNREIHKKILSS
-438 TNEFKQKFQET
+438 QK
-449 SINRYGE
+449 
-456 TNPAKSQEVKDK
+456 
-468 IKETC
+468 
-473 ILRYGVESTNSLP
+473 
-486 QVKNKIRN
+486 
-494 TCLTR
+494 
-499 YGVEYTSQIPSVKQ
+499 
-513 KIFSH
+513 
-518 KGMTSPEKKIND
+518 MTSPEKKINE

-563 VEVDGEYFHGL
+563 VEIDGEYFHGL

-727 KIAPKVSVFSASLA
+727 KIAPKVSVFSAPLA
-741 RRLIQ
+741 KRLIQ

-769 CSLDKSYIGQDINVS
+769 CSLGIPYIGQDINVS

-793 EFLGLKNVSLKVQNI
+793 EFLGLKDVSLKVQNV

-886 EYVIR
+886 EYVIK
-891 IDPHY
+891 IYPQ